1 MEKKSSLRTAIHL
14 NQGTNHGTI
23 HCYQNSTVYQG
34 SSPQATASLVKLSLS
49 QFNLKPFECNQPI
62 TLSSVLN
69 RYFTPLQ
76 SYEHIA
82 SWLYGANTAEQ
93 TGRVEYPLWQVRQA
107 YLATTQWYQ
116 TLDEMLETLTCSSQT
131 AKSDD
136 NASQTVELAIAKVL
150 KHTLTHPK
158 ESLQG
163 YSGDREPLDTL
174 IQCITQTD
182 SQQPVDH
189 LIYALSLIITLS
201 LRDTTAHSEPCQQ
214 MLSLLKGQSIKLRLH
229 TRHSIHLTTELK
241 LTPSQVLREL
251 MFIDFRY
258 TCWSGLDLEGIS
270 FSGTDFTGALFI
282 GSRNLGEARY
292 SCFHQINAQG
302 LIFREKAD
310 CTGTDWRRAQLR
322 DTAGNQINFSWGY
335 FSRAHLDKRQ
345 LIASVFENC
354 YFDQTGSYQAFY
366 RTLDDIIAKCSLT
379 IANYAEEALGHQER
393 QRARHYAQW
402 GLTQVYLKHRHKA
415 LEHFD
420 NAIKEFILPSRLP
433 WLLHLFSL
441 HSKLGHYDK
450 ALAWLLVA
458 WNLNNDTVTRIV
470 QHHTQVTQQYLMMSK
485 ESLSKDLATL
495 KDIHHQQF
503 YTRLSNASSHTDDN
517 PDKTNNARC
526 VNYLNFVKALWLK
539 DPELYNTLLNI
550 PNTVGYRQ
558 SERIAYETLAAS
570 IQRLCLT
577 VQSDDERLLNTQT
590 INEKVLPEIQIAS
603 ISIDSKSVSE
613 QYLQPRMVQQLIQ
626 YKLLDIKTGEFKLTQ
641 ESNTTQK
648 TNMIKSQHRVIRI
661 DYDSQKVYLSSE
673 PEVPHKTHSLNS
685 DGISV
690 YLKIHPDLPMMDYT
704 TDIFNRRLIGHGS
717 PANTLAVLTITSK
730 TTQGKSSFYQKR
742 YPVLISQTVEGV
754 NLHTVLANH
763 QIELLER
770 LENKSTSE
778 FFIAE
783 VLKHP
788 GDGFS
793 RNYVLAPQL
802 SNTTQI
808 VSVDNSQMFVEPIVH
823 MESMWGHKK
832 NLLERSIIYC
842 LPQVMRVPLSPRAL
856 STITNIH
863 HVTKLL
869 TAWLKTVAA
878 QEENYTQLMTEDDIA
893 LWNSRRDRDN
903 PFIRRALF
911 RTGAVSLLAMQL
923 RYLQSL
929 FHSRQSQQE
938 SIMPSLVIE
947 KLNPRLLH
955 YYQAIG
961 KQALA
966 SEDAFKQATGAVQSM
981 SSSQATRAI
990 LGEVPDGADIQQQL
1004 NQLRETAKTNSFVQQ
1019 TLDELNYLGVQLLAD
1034 LKNKQA
1040 FNITDEGDWE
1050 LRVDFQPPKNTS
1062 TKKFLS
1068 VKKTQKNEAEANNNS
1083 DENKAQLVTAK
1094 LQQTVFEQEKWLETF
1109 LVKKATFKALVL
1121 SHCLGLDDARF
1132 IGLIRD
1138 SQHLEYLDITGC
1150 QKITEKSLH
1159 TLANHCKEL
1168 RTLKASRTGIIDAT
1182 RKISIFQPD
1191 RLLHF
1196 PKLHTLHL
1204 RNSARIEMNNTLT
1217 PLTRLALNAPE
1228 LNTLKLSCNSGLISV
1243 DVSQSN
1249 QLNHLNLEKATQ
1261 LTQLKLSAEAQL
1273 TTVNLTG
1280 CKQLP
1285 ETQLTFNSRLL
1296 FSAHLTGCD
1305 NLMYRNFRQAYPT
1318 FLTALPWHHYSK
1330 SFVEKLSAILENMLL
1345 VDGKTIPWGDLP
1357 TLTRGALHDTLH
1369 AWGKLGQD
1377 IIPVLL
1383 KASRGNHSDVRQ
1395 AATQAL
1401 GQCAEHNLNS
1411 IIPVLTNVLK
1421 DKEWWVR
1428 QAATKALGQC
1438 AKHNPS
1444 SIIPTL
1450 LSALK
1455 DNDSYVRQAA
1465 TEALGQCAEHDLNSI
1480 IPELL
1485 NALKEHKHY
1494 DSWRVRQAAAHALGK
1509 CAGHLGSH
1517 YETIIPVLLKA
1528 SKDNHSDVCQA
1539 AAQTLSRCTE
1549 HHPSS
1554 ITPELTSALRG
1565 DKHDDSWKVRKT
1577 TTHTLGK
1584 CTGYDSSSTITKLLS
1599 TLKDKEWWARRT
1611 AAQDLGT
1618 IGSVDTLQSWI
1629 KNVFN
1634 QNKANLESESTLEQ
1648 QPPPHHAT
1656 PYSSVVIT
1664 QQTSSPPTELPTLHS
1679 HSHNKSAKREEH
1691 EETYSNKEI

>member
-570 IQRLCLT
+570 IQRLCLSQ
-577 VQSDDERLLNTQT
+577 QSDDSKLLDTEP
-590 INEKVLPEIQIAS
+590 INQDKALPSIEITS
-603 ISIDSKSVSE
+603 LSVGN
-613 QYLQPRMVQQLIQ
+613 QGVRPNIVQKLIEH
-626 YKLLDIKTGEFKLTQ
+626 KLLDIDTGRFKLPHHPRMKQ
-641 ESNTTQK
+641 KAES
-648 TNMIKSQHRVIRI
+648 IKSQHRVIRI
-661 DYDSQKVYLSSE
+661 DYDTHGVYISSE
-673 PEVPHKTHSLNS
+673 PDAPRQPYVFDS
-685 DGISV
+685 DSMSV

-717 PANTLAVLTITSK
+717 PANELVIFTITPK
-730 TTQGKSSFYQKR
+730 VKNNKSTHSKR
-742 YPVLISQTVEGV
+742 YPVLISQTVEGI
-754 NLHTVLANH
+754 NLKMVLANPH
-763 QIELLER
+763 SKQLKYLD
-770 LENKSTSE
+770 NKSTSE

-793 RNYVLAPQL
+793 RNYIIKQQ
-802 SNTTQI
+802 SSTTTQI
-808 VSVDNSQMFVEPIVH
+808 ISVDNSQMFVEPIVKTPH
-823 MESMWGHKK
+823 HKHSK
-832 NLLERSIIYC
+832 HKELQERSIIYC
-842 LPQVMRVPLSPRAL
+842 LPQITQIPLANPAL
-856 STITNIH
+856 KTITSIRN
-863 HVTKLL
+863 VTKLL
-869 TAWLKTVAA
+869 TAWLKTV
-878 QEENYTQLMTEDDIA
+878 
-893 LWNSRRDRDN
+893 
-903 PFIRRALF
+903 
-911 RTGAVSLLAMQL
+911 
-923 RYLQSL
+923 
-929 FHSRQSQQE
+929 
-938 SIMPSLVIE
+938 
-947 KLNPRLLH
+947 
-955 YYQAIG
+955 
-961 KQALA
+961 
-966 SEDAFKQATGAVQSM
+966 
-981 SSSQATRAI
+981 
-990 LGEVPDGADIQQQL
+990 
-1004 NQLRETAKTNSFVQQ
+1004 
-1019 TLDELNYLGVQLLAD
+1019 
-1034 LKNKQA
+1034 
-1040 FNITDEGDWE
+1040 
-1050 LRVDFQPPKNTS
+1050 
-1062 TKKFLS
+1062 
-1068 VKKTQKNEAEANNNS
+1068 EA
-1083 DENKAQLVTAK
+1083 
-1094 LQQTVFEQEKWLETF
+1094 
-1109 LVKKATFKALVL
+1109 
-1121 SHCLGLDDARF
+1121 
-1132 IGLIRD
+1132 
-1138 SQHLEYLDITGC
+1138 
-1150 QKITEKSLH
+1150 
-1159 TLANHCKEL
+1159 
-1168 RTLKASRTGIIDAT
+1168 
-1182 RKISIFQPD
+1182 
-1191 RLLHF
+1191 
-1196 PKLHTLHL
+1196 
-1204 RNSARIEMNNTLT
+1204 
-1217 PLTRLALNAPE
+1217 
-1228 LNTLKLSCNSGLISV
+1228 
-1243 DVSQSN
+1243 
-1249 QLNHLNLEKATQ
+1249 
-1261 LTQLKLSAEAQL
+1261 
-1273 TTVNLTG
+1273 
-1280 CKQLP
+1280 
-1285 ETQLTFNSRLL
+1285 
-1296 FSAHLTGCD
+1296 
-1305 NLMYRNFRQAYPT
+1305 
-1318 FLTALPWHHYSK
+1318 
-1330 SFVEKLSAILENMLL
+1330 
-1345 VDGKTIPWGDLP
+1345 
-1357 TLTRGALHDTLH
+1357 
-1369 AWGKLGQD
+1369 
-1377 IIPVLL
+1377 
-1383 KASRGNHSDVRQ
+1383 
-1395 AATQAL
+1395 
-1401 GQCAEHNLNS
+1401 
-1411 IIPVLTNVLK
+1411 
-1421 DKEWWVR
+1421 
-1428 QAATKALGQC
+1428 
-1438 AKHNPS
+1438 
-1444 SIIPTL
+1444 
-1450 LSALK
+1450 
-1455 DNDSYVRQAA
+1455 
-1465 TEALGQCAEHDLNSI
+1465 
-1480 IPELL
+1480 
-1485 NALKEHKHY
+1485 
-1494 DSWRVRQAAAHALGK
+1494 
-1509 CAGHLGSH
+1509 
-1517 YETIIPVLLKA
+1517 
-1528 SKDNHSDVCQA
+1528 
-1539 AAQTLSRCTE
+1539 
-1549 HHPSS
+1549 
-1554 ITPELTSALRG
+1554 
-1565 DKHDDSWKVRKT
+1565 
-1577 TTHTLGK
+1577 
-1584 CTGYDSSSTITKLLS
+1584 
-1599 TLKDKEWWARRT
+1599 
-1611 AAQDLGT
+1611 
-1618 IGSVDTLQSWI
+1618 
-1629 KNVFN
+1629 
-1634 QNKANLESESTLEQ
+1634 
-1648 QPPPHHAT
+1648 
-1656 PYSSVVIT
+1656 
-1664 QQTSSPPTELPTLHS
+1664 
-1679 HSHNKSAKREEH
+1679 
-1691 EETYSNKEI
+1691 